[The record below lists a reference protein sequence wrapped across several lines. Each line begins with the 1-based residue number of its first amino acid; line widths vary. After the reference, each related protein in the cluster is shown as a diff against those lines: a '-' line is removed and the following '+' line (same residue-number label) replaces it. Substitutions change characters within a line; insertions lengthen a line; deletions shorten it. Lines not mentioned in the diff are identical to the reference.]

1 MEYAIYKLD
10 FSTGVHFGT
19 GTLNQTEYT
28 LAADQLFSALYIE
41 AVKMGKEKQLLEA
54 SSTGKLLF
62 SDLLP
67 YIGNQYMIPKPMIY
81 VEPKEQGVSSQKK
94 MFKKIKYIPVDWLQ
108 SFLDGT
114 MDVSNNPME
123 QFGVYQQQTMA
134 SVRGKEDAVP
144 FRVGTFYFNESCGLY
159 VLLAYES
166 RNEKELAEILLEA
179 VSYTGVG
186 GKKSSGLGKYT
197 LIPKKIPDQYLERL
211 QQDVTNRRVMTLS
224 VCLPMNQELDRVL
237 ERASYQLIKRSGF
250 VASATFAD
258 EPKRKR
264 DLFAFSSGSCFYGSF
279 RGDIYDVAV
288 NGIHPVYRY
297 VKPLLI
303 SLA

>member
-94 MFKKIKYIPVDWLQ
+94 MFKKIK
-108 SFLDGT
+108 
-114 MDVSNNPME
+114 
-123 QFGVYQQQTMA
+123 
-134 SVRGKEDAVP
+134 
-144 FRVGTFYFNESCGLY
+144 
-159 VLLAYES
+159 
-166 RNEKELAEILLEA
+166 
-179 VSYTGVG
+179 
-186 GKKSSGLGKYT
+186 
-197 LIPKKIPDQYLERL
+197 
-211 QQDVTNRRVMTLS
+211 
-224 VCLPMNQELDRVL
+224 
-237 ERASYQLIKRSGF
+237 
-250 VASATFAD
+250 
-258 EPKRKR
+258 
-264 DLFAFSSGSCFYGSF
+264 
-279 RGDIYDVAV
+279 
-288 NGIHPVYRY
+288 
-297 VKPLLI
+297 
-303 SLA
+303 